1 MSRAADLASVG
12 AGIAS
17 SANATAISI
26 SATEVVTLLT
36 SAVATSEGGAV
47 TTNIAQGLAKAWI
60 DLDGTGTI
68 SISDSLNIG
77 GVTDNNTGD
86 FTLAYTNNMS
96 SANYCCQSSCGGA
109 GQVIISNRGG
119 VTDSAT
125 YMTSSTHRLG
135 VRKPHTDAWVDN
147 DLSCVANIGDLA

>member
-47 TTNIAQGLAKAWI
+47 TTNIAQGLCKYWCEW
-60 DLDGTGTI
+60 DQSGTI
-68 SISDSLNIG
+68 SVYDSFNHASITDDASSLTTLSFTSDFASTNYVISG
-77 GVTDNNTGD
+77 ATTGVGYDTANVGTDARNEK
-86 FTLAYTNNMS
+86 L
-96 SANYCCQSSCGGA
+96 A
-109 GQVIISNRGG
+109 GQVQMRTKSII
-119 VTDSAT
+119 
-125 YMTSSTHRLG
+125 
-135 VRKPHTDAWVDN
+135 DN
-147 DLSCVANIGDLA
+147 NPENPDDVMVHAHGDLA